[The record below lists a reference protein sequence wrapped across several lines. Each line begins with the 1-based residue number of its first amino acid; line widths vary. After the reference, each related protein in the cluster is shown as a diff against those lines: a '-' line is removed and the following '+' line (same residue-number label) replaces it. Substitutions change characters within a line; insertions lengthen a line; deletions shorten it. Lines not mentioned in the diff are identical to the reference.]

1 LRNPTLLKPNFLKP
15 SDAVIQTNVSPTLDG
30 LFGRILARQ
39 PDALALL
46 DPMNKQRI
54 TGQPPK
60 RLTFAQADR
69 AISAL
74 AAHFIESGLPAN
86 SVIAIQLPNTIE
98 FMLTVLA
105 AHRAGLIVALLP
117 QLWRQAELTVA
128 LNRTGAR
135 AIVTMSKV
143 DGVNH
148 ADLAM
153 NAAAEAFSIR
163 YVGGFGADLPEGMA
177 SLDLAI
183 SSGSTTSRAVTQD
196 GRRAAVITF
205 DVTAD
210 GFRAVPRTHL
220 NLIAGGLAVFLES
233 RVFQGAILMSAFTPS
248 SFAGLTSSLL
258 VWLLSGGTLALHHPF
273 DGDTLEQQ
281 INDDSCDTLIAPA
294 PMALRLSEIDM
305 PSRLPTL
312 RNVIGLW
319 RTPEQVASSEPWTVD
334 RVRLTDVYLFGE
346 AGLFGACRAADGA
359 AAPIMPGPHG
369 APRDVPGT
377 SIAGET
383 LLTPRGT
390 LALKG
395 PMVAV
400 AAYAP
405 PTPTS
410 DSLVAPPPRDYVDT
424 DYAARIDR
432 ATGAICITAP
442 PSGIVAVG
450 GYRFLSQD
458 LQQWAKRL
466 GQGALLTALPDRLSG
481 YRLAGRAQDNARG
494 REALSELG
502 LNPLMVEAFRDRT
515 NPL

>member
-1 LRNPTLLKPNFLKP
+1 
-15 SDAVIQTNVSPTLDG
+15 VIQTHISPTLDG
-30 LFGRILARQ
+30 LFRRILARR

-46 DPMNKQRI
+46 DPLDKQRI
-54 TGQPPK
+54 TGQAPK
-60 RLTFAQADR
+60 RLTFAQADQ

-74 AAHFIESGLPAN
+74 SAHFIEAGLPAN
-86 SVIAIQLPNTIE
+86 SVIAIQLPNTVE

-117 QLWRQAELTVA
+117 QLWRQAELTTA

-135 AIVTMSKV
+135 AIVTMSKI

-163 YVGGFGADLPEGMA
+163 HVCGFGDGLPEGMA
-177 SLDLAI
+177 SLNMALT
-183 SSGSTTSRAVTQD
+183 SGSATTRAVTQD
-196 GRRAAVITF
+196 GRRAAVISF
-205 DVTAD
+205 DVTVE

-220 NLIAGGLAVFLES
+220 NLIAGGLALFLES
-233 RVFQGAILMSAFTPS
+233 RLPQGATVMSAFTPS

-258 VWLLSGGTLALHHPF
+258 IWLLSGGTLSLHHPF
-273 DGDTLEQQ
+273 DGDLLERQ
-281 INDDSCDTLIAPA
+281 INDDSCDTLVAPA
-294 PMALRLSEIDM
+294 QMALRLAEIDM

-312 RNVIGLW
+312 RHVIGLW
-319 RTPEQVASSEPWTVD
+319 RTPEQVASSALWTPAQAK
-334 RVRLTDVYLFGE
+334 LTDVYLFGE
-346 AGLFGACRAADGA
+346 AGLFGACRTADGA
-359 AAPIMPGPHG
+359 PAPIVPGPHG

-390 LALKG
+390 LALRG

-405 PTPTS
+405 APPAS
-410 DSLVAPPPRDYVDT
+410 DSLVAQPPRDYVDT
-424 DYAARIDR
+424 DYAARFDR
-432 ATGAICITAP
+432 STGAICITSP
-442 PSGIVAVG
+442 PSGMVAVG

-458 LQQWAKRL
+458 LQEWAKRL

-494 REALSELG
+494 REALGELG

-515 NPL
+515 SPS